1 MDAKKNPKSDLRRYS
16 GLFLEAGFILAFAVV
31 IYALNYTVSEK
42 SYTDLGDVNWT
53 EPDPIIVP
61 VTRPAVEVAQ
71 PPMPKVAQILV
82 IEDDPNFEDE
92 DIDIDVEATPETKV
106 IIVDYATEADDPD
119 DDPIYDFVAKMP
131 SFPGGEKAMA
141 EFISKNVVYPE
152 IARQNGIKG
161 KVYVQFVVN
170 KKGKIEQI
178 KVMRGVDSTID
189 QQALNVVSKMPDWI
203 PGESGGHPVSV
214 YFTLPINFQLN

>member
-16 GLFLEAGFILAFAVV
+16 GLFLEAGFVLAFAAV

-42 SYTDLGDVNWT
+42 AYTVLGQVAWT

-61 VTRPAVEVAQ
+61 VTRPTVEVPQ

-82 IEDDPNFEDE
+82 IEDDPFAEDDE
-92 DIDIDVEATPETKV
+92 IDIDVEATPETKIV
-106 IIVDYATEADDPD
+106 IVDYVTETDDPD
-119 DDPIYDFVAKMP
+119 DDPLYEFVPKMP
-131 SFPGGEKAMA
+131 SFPGGEKALA

-170 KKGKIEQI
+170 KKGKIEQV
-178 KVMRGVDSTID
+178 KVLRGVDSTID
-189 QQALNVVSKMPDWI
+189 QQAVNVVNKMPDWI